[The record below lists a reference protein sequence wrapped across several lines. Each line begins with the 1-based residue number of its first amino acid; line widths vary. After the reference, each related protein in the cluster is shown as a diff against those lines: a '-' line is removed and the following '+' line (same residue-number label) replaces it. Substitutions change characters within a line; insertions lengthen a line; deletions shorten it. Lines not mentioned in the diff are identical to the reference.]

1 METVAASRI
10 NATESASVEAKTS
23 RVLAPE
29 TAAAAAAAT
38 SSSVPSDEA
47 CRDAVALANEMV
59 ELTDDRLAG
68 LRLSLFPEEELLC
81 IVPTEVEMDTVLKR
95 CLELSSTK

>member
-1 METVAASRI
+1 METFAASSVD
-10 NATESASVEAKTS
+10 ATVSASVEAKTS

-38 SSSVPSDEA
+38 SLSVPSDEA
-47 CRDAVALANEMV
+47 CRDAVALAKEMV

-68 LRLSLFPEEELLC
+68 LRLSPFPEEALFC
-81 IVPTEVEMDTVLKR
+81 IMPTEVETDTVLKR
-95 CLELSSTK
+95 CLDLSLTN